1 MEELLYADEESL
13 ENCKTLELVV
23 CTVKHGVMQN
33 KDYAVQS
40 EAQNTESETSQL
52 HTKSKQS
59 GTDQSNQVEGCKTK
73 FTLNSANSILGER
86 GAKAVDCGQ
95 KTLGEGPNAFQEHNS
110 ENVMTKG
117 KYEIEC
123 SAQDN
128 TFIANTKGVELNH
141 PCKEE
146 GQSMD
151 GKGTMTDFCNI
162 FANKILQ
169 ENSFILDIDM
179 DYFSTQNPFKL
190 LYTEV
195 SEGMI
200 CSKFIIVVPYTGV
213 LADFHVAI
221 LTRKVRYLRL
231 KDVYIHLHEAYRQQR
246 R

>member
-23 CTVKHGVMQN
+23 CTVNHGVMQN
-33 KDYAVQS
+33 NDNAVQS
-40 EAQNTESETSQL
+40 EVQNTESETSKL
-52 HTKSKQS
+52 HKESKQS
-59 GTDQSNQVEGCKTK
+59 GNDQSNQVEGCK
-73 FTLNSANSILGER
+73 FTLNSANSILRER

-110 ENVMTKG
+110 EIVTKKG

-123 SAQDN
+123 SAQDSS
-128 TFIANTKGVELNH
+128 FIANTKGVELNH
-141 PCKEE
+141 PCKEK
-146 GQSMD
+146 GQSM
-151 GKGTMTDFCNI
+151 GGEGTMADVCNI
-162 FANKILQ
+162 FANIILQ
-169 ENSFILDIDM
+169 ENSLILDIDM

-195 SEGMI
+195 SAGMI

-213 LADFHVAI
+213 LVDFHVAI
-221 LTRKVRYLRL
+221 LTRRVRYLRL
-231 KDVYIHLHEAYRQQR
+231 KDVYINLHEAYRQKR

>member
-23 CTVKHGVMQN
+23 CTVKHGVMQI
-33 KDYAVQS
+33 KDIAVQS
-40 EAQNTESETSQL
+40 EAQNTESETSKL
-52 HTKSKQS
+52 H
-59 GTDQSNQVEGCKTK
+59 
-73 FTLNSANSILGER
+73 
-86 GAKAVDCGQ
+86 
-95 KTLGEGPNAFQEHNS
+95 
-110 ENVMTKG
+110 
-117 KYEIEC
+117 
-123 SAQDN
+123 
-128 TFIANTKGVELNH
+128 H
-141 PCKEE
+141 PCKEK
-146 GQSMD
+146 GQSM
-151 GKGTMTDFCNI
+151 GGEGTMADVCNI
-162 FANKILQ
+162 FANIILQ
-169 ENSFILDIDM
+169 ENSLILDIDM

>member
-13 ENCKTLELVV
+13 ENCKALELVV
-23 CTVKHGVMQN
+23 CTVKHGVRQN
-33 KDYAVQS
+33 KDNAVQS
-40 EAQNTESETSQL
+40 EAQNTESETSKL
-52 HTKSKQS
+52 HKESKES
-59 GTDQSNQVEGCKTK
+59 GSDPSNQGSNQGCK

-110 ENVMTKG
+110 DIVTKKG

-123 SAQDN
+123 SAQDSS
-128 TFIANTKGVELNH
+128 FIANTKGVELNH
-141 PCKEE
+141 PCKEK
-146 GQSMD
+146 GQSM
-151 GKGTMTDFCNI
+151 GGEGTMADVCNI
-162 FANKILQ
+162 FANIILQ
-169 ENSFILDIDM
+169 ENILILDIDM

-231 KDVYIHLHEAYRQQR
+231 KDVYINLHEAYRQQR

>member
-13 ENCKTLELVV
+13 ENCKALELVV

-33 KDYAVQS
+33 KDNAVQS
-40 EAQNTESETSQL
+40 DAQNTESETSEL
-52 HTKSKQS
+52 HEKSKQS
-59 GTDQSNQVEGCKTK
+59 GNGQSNQVEGCKTK

-110 ENVMTKG
+110 ENVTKKG

-123 SAQDN
+123 SAQDSS
-128 TFIANTKGVELNH
+128 ANTKGVELNH
-141 PCKEE
+141 PCKEK

-151 GKGTMTDFCNI
+151 GEGTMADVCNI
-162 FANKILQ
+162 FANIILQ
-169 ENSFILDIDM
+169 ENSLILDIDM

-195 SEGMI
+195 S
-200 CSKFIIVVPYTGV
+200 
-213 LADFHVAI
+213 
-221 LTRKVRYLRL
+221 
-231 KDVYIHLHEAYRQQR
+231 
-246 R
+246 

>member
-13 ENCKTLELVV
+13 ENCKALELVV

-33 KDYAVQS
+33 NDNAVQS
-40 EAQNTESETSQL
+40 EAQNSESETSEL

-59 GTDQSNQVEGCKTK
+59 GSDQSNQVEGCKTK

-86 GAKAVDCGQ
+86 GAKVVDCGQ
-95 KTLGEGPNAFQEHNS
+95 KTLGKGPNALQEHDS
-110 ENVMTKG
+110 ENVMKKG

-123 SAQDN
+123 SAQDSS
-128 TFIANTKGVELNH
+128 FIANTKGVELNH
-141 PCKEE
+141 PCKEK

-151 GKGTMTDFCNI
+151 EEGTMADVCNI
-162 FANKILQ
+162 FANIILQ
-169 ENSFILDIDM
+169 ENSLILDIDM

-231 KDVYIHLHEAYRQQR
+231 KDVYINLHEAYRQQR